1 MQRRRTAFSCS
12 ALVAIGASGPAAAVD
27 TLPLVSLVGTSSRVE
42 TSGSIGFEDCW
53 YGAELTNCSGP
64 PPPAPPVSVA
74 ADHDHSA
81 ETADTNP
88 LSITD
93 SYTQDGHLIEA
104 SASAETAFA
113 VNRAS
118 VSATGSYVFDTSRRV
133 PACGGACEENVID
146 VFEGYEAAAAVSVWQ
161 DTWTFHGPA
170 DFVATVVI
178 RIEGTTDLQKPNLG
192 YIFDGYYNDKS
203 GATERTQQITTAA
216 LLVTGAH
223 WFANDY
229 NAGLPPGYYVY
240 SLTNGWV
247 DHDTTTYPG
256 PSFSRELRTL
266 MYVTHDYPIHV
277 GSLLI
282 TDAGGALDA
291 DDALD
296 VSHTVTLERIEVPA
310 GVTMT
315 AASGDASI
323 YHVPEPA
330 AEALEL
336 AAAGALLALRR
347 RCAGGSSARSRRA
360 AAGPARPAAPPR

>member
-81 ETADTNP
+81 ETADTNS
-88 LSITD
+88 LSLTD

-104 SASAETAFA
+104 SASAETAFG

-336 AAAGALLALRR
+336 AAAGALLALSR